1 MESLV
6 YRMDVDLS
14 PLAGQN
20 VKFILTTQAF
30 GSPVG
35 DRAVWSAPRIVRTSA
50 PVPTPDPL
58 PPTPTPTIVGPY
70 ADMSVA
76 ITNGVSGYTPGT
88 NTTYTI
94 TVRNHGPQNIT
105 GAAFSVIK
113 PTAITSWTVTCVAD
127 SGAVCTAGPSTTAT
141 NISDM
146 VNIPSGK
153 KVVYTVVASISG
165 SAVGNLVTTA
175 SITNPL
181 AIPDP
186 SLGNNTDTD
195 TDSPPS
201 ADLSITK
208 TDGISVYTP
217 GGSATYTIVVN
228 NIGPLNVTGA
238 AFLDN
243 KPTQIT
249 SWTWTC
255 VAETGAA
262 CLAGPV
268 TPAGNF
274 SDTVNI
280 PAGKKVT
287 YHVVATISPAAFGDL
302 VNTATITAPIGTPDP
317 VLTNNTA
324 TDTDAGPSADLS
336 VTKTDGVTFY
346 MPGGTLEY
354 TIRVAN
360 NGPQAV
366 LGAVFGD
373 NIPAQLTSWV
383 WSCVADLGATCLAA
397 PVTIGTNFTDTVSI
411 PAGKGV
417 TYTVTAYVGLGAVG
431 NLVNTATITSPLT
444 IPDPIPANNSVS
456 DTDVPP
462 TADLSITKTDG
473 ITIYPQGGVINYQIV
488 VTNNGPADVVGA
500 NVADAIPGQFA
511 GWTWTC
517 APSDTDVVCLAGPVT
532 LGIGFSDTVDIPAG
546 KHLTYNVMADVN
558 VGATGTLTN
567 TALVTAPVS
576 IPDPVPG
583 NNSATD
589 TDEQPTAD
597 LKVTITDMVAF
608 YVPGGEL
615 IYTIEVTNLGPSA
628 VTGVLFTNNIPSQ
641 ISLWTWSCEPSLGGA
656 TCMAGEATSAV
667 NFSDTITLPVGKK
680 VTYTVVATVAPGA
693 LGVLINTAI
702 INSPALIPDP
712 IPANNFATDMDMP

>member
-1 MESLV
+1 M
-6 YRMDVDLS
+6 VD
-14 PLAGQN
+14 
-20 VKFILTTQAF
+20 
-30 GSPVG
+30 
-35 DRAVWSAPRIVRTSA
+35 
-50 PVPTPDPL
+50 
-58 PPTPTPTIVGPY
+58 
-70 ADMSVA
+70 
-76 ITNGVSGYTPGT
+76 
-88 NTTYTI
+88 
-94 TVRNHGPQNIT
+94 
-105 GAAFSVIK
+105 
-113 PTAITSWTVTCVAD
+113 
-127 SGAVCTAGPSTTAT
+127 
-141 NISDM
+141 
-146 VNIPSGK
+146 IPSGK
-153 KVVYTVVASISG
+153 KVVYNVVATISA
-165 SAVGNLVTTA
+165 SAVGNLVTSA

-186 SLGNNTDTD
+186 SLANNTATD

-208 TDGISVYTP
+208 TDEYTWYPP
-217 GGSATYTIVVN
+217 GGTRTYTIVVT

-255 VAETGAA
+255 AAEAGAT
-262 CLAGPV
+262 CLPGPS
-268 TPAGNF
+268 TTAGNF
-274 SDTVNI
+274 SDTVSI

-287 YHVVATISPAAFGDL
+287 YIAVATISPAAFGNL

-317 VLTNNTA
+317 VLTNNTV

-336 VTKTDGVTFY
+336 VTKTDGVTWY
-346 MPGGTLEY
+346 MPGETLTY
-354 TIRVAN
+354 TIRVTN

-366 LGAVFGD
+366 LGADFGD
-373 NIPAQLTSWV
+373 NIPAQITSWV
-383 WSCVADLGATCLAA
+383 WECLADLGATCLAT
-397 PVTIGTNFTDTVSI
+397 PVTIATNFTDTVSI

-417 TYTVTAYVGLGAVG
+417 TYKVTAYVGLGAVG

-456 DTDVPP
+456 DTDGPP

-473 ITIYPQGGVINYQIV
+473 ITIYPQGGVINYQI
-488 VTNNGPADVVGA
+488 NNGPADVVDA
-500 NVADAIPGQFA
+500 MITDAIPGQFA

-517 APSDTDVVCLAGPVT
+517 TPSDTDVICAPGPVN
-532 LGIGFSDTVDIPAG
+532 LGVGFTDTVDIPAG
-546 KHLTYNVMADVN
+546 KYLTYNVMASVN

-567 TALVTAPVS
+567 IAIVTPPASV
-576 IPDPVPG
+576 PDPVPG

-608 YVPGGEL
+608 YPHTPYPLDKV
-615 IYTIEVTNLGPSA
+615 IYTIEVINLGPSA
-628 VTGVLFTNNIPSQ
+628 VSGVLFTDDIPAQ

-656 TCMAGEATSAV
+656 SCLAAETTTAV

-680 VTYTVVATVAPGA
+680 VTYTVVATIAPGA
-693 LGVLINTAI
+693 TGVLINTAI

-712 IPANNFATDMDMP
+712 VPGNNFATDMDMP